1 MRLLRAP
8 NVALRFKQTNE
19 ESPDLGALLLRQAT
33 MSAGEWRSSSDA
45 AQVLA
50 CYLRC
55 HPCVQEVRYPGLTG
69 DPAYREASSTLRGG
83 FGPQVVVLLGNGN
96 WYSLDADD
104 KTPAYDLVLEA
115 EDLLATLF

>member
-8 NVALRFKQTNE
+8 NVALQFTQTNE

-55 HPCVQEVRYPGLTG
+55 HPCVQEVRYPGLTS
-69 DPAYREASSTLRGG
+69 DPDYREASSTLRGG
-83 FGPQVVVLLGNGN
+83 FGPQVVVLLANGN

-115 EDLLATLF
+115 EDLLATLY